1 MQYSVKELRARK
13 GVTQAQAARDLGIS
27 VQTFNAWENDISNV
41 GVSKV
46 MALADYFG
54 VSIGEIF
61 LPKYLN
67 NIQAEK
73 EQKT

>member
-54 VSIGEIF
+54 VTIGEIF
-61 LPKYLN
+61 LPSYLN
-67 NIQAEK
+67 NIQVKK
-73 EQKT
+73 EQT